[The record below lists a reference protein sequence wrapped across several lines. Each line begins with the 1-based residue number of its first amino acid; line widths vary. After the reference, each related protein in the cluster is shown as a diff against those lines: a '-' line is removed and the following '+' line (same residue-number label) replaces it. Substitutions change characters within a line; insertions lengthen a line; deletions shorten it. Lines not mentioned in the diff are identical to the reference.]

1 MHCDTGNSKRVDSIM
16 HYVCAGDR
24 VPGWSA
30 ILSRR
35 SLRACNEKLRA
46 ACSTC
51 RQLSDAA
58 VPCVVSA
65 CVVSTELH
73 PNIHIM
79 IDAVKPDDNQRAR
92 RPMST
97 PTDSSCTHILVF
109 PTSATAQ
116 VGPTVTCTCLVCV
129 FRIAHAMY
137 YWIVIVCY
145 IWACLYHYLVIL
157 SFIFFRSHYTL
168 S

>member
-1 MHCDTGNSKRVDSIM
+1 MFYLDNKIGRFWWQTNSADFCMTDDRFLLADFIGRRNWPTLSFVG
-16 HYVCAGDR
+16 HQLYVGLSWARRAC
-24 VPGWSA
+24 VSGWSA

-46 ACSTC
+46 ACMTC
-51 RQLSDAA
+51 RQLSDTA

-65 CVVSTELH
+65 CVISTELH

-92 RPMST
+92 RSMST

-116 VGPTVTCTCLVCV
+116 V
-129 FRIAHAMY
+129 
-137 YWIVIVCY
+137 
-145 IWACLYHYLVIL
+145 
-157 SFIFFRSHYTL
+157 
-168 S
+168 